1 MNAKETY
8 TKKRFEECFSKYY
21 RVVLSFISGY
31 VADRDAAADLAQ
43 DVFLSLWKN
52 RFNVDFDGD
61 PVKYLFV
68 LAKNKALNHLRK
80 ETSRDR
86 YSKETLYLKAL
97 EASTPSV
104 FMDHDVKSLR
114 EKALAELSESARETW
129 NLSREKGLKYKE
141 IAEIQ
146 GISIKTV
153 EYRIARAMY
162 VFRKHFKDYLITIL
176 GFFILYLFY

>member
-1 MNAKETY
+1 MSAKETY
-8 TKKRFEECFSKYY
+8 LKEKYEECFSKYY

-31 VADRDAAADLAQ
+31 VDDRDAALDLAQ

-52 RFNVDFDGD
+52 RAKVDFEGN
-61 PVKYLFV
+61 PARYLFV
-68 LAKNKALNHLRK
+68 LAKNKALNYLRK
-80 ETSRDR
+80 EISRDR
-86 YSKETLYLKAL
+86 YTKETLYLKAL

-104 FMDHDVKSLR
+104 FMRCDVNSLR
-114 EKALAELSESARETW
+114 TKALAELSEDARETW
-129 NLSREKGLKYKE
+129 DLSREKGLKYKE

-146 GISIKTV
+146 GISVKTV

-162 VFRKHFKDYLITIL
+162 VFRKHFKDYLTTIL

>member
-1 MNAKETY
+1 MNAKEKY
-8 TKKRFEECFSKYY
+8 VRKRFEECFSKYY
-21 RVVLSFISGY
+21 RVVFSFISGY
-31 VADRDAAADLAQ
+31 VTDRDAAEDLAQ

-52 RFNVDFDGD
+52 RFNVDFTGD

-68 LAKNKALNHLRK
+68 LARNKALNHLRK

-86 YSKETLYLKAL
+86 YTKETLYLKAL

-104 FMDHDVKSLR
+104 FVGGDVESLR
-114 EKALAELSESARETW
+114 EKALAELPENARETW

-146 GISIKTV
+146 GVSVKTV

-162 VFRKHFKDYLITIL
+162 VFRKHFKDYLKP
-176 GFFILYLFY
+176 Y